1 MKRDNVTLAPEL
13 WNELAPFSLI
23 FDRGGKV
30 TSMAERVGEVW
41 LVDTSKEESVAKVNA
56 ELTLIRPF
64 EGAFDPKWIP
74 DLTDLII
81 HLALSSHPKRVLRG
95 QLYPHGEGWLFTG
108 FPVVSTISELEEMGM
123 QLSRLPLQT
132 ALGERLIANE
142 SSMASFH
149 ESQIKAEQLKA
160 ANDNLQETL
169 QRFSRFVPATFLE
182 DIGIESPLDAT
193 LGGHV
198 ETHKAVMFADLRGF
212 TTISEQLEASQ
223 IFEIINQYLGCTVPC
238 IEAHGGYVLQ
248 YLGDGILALFP
259 SHSVA
264 ALNAAVDMQKALR
277 SWQEEHSGLPHR
289 LRMSIGIHEGPVAL
303 GIVGN
308 ENRWDASII
317 ADAVNTSARIEAMTR
332 VLGGDVMVSRQFL
345 DSAGD
350 ISGFELRE
358 LGIQQIRGRKGLLP
372 LVEILDSLDAAELA
386 SRRLTSAEF
395 NRGIEAYRNG
405 DMYLAMSCFSQVLSR
420 VPSDLAA
427 QYYLAR
433 ISQRLSS
440 IPS

>member
-1 MKRDNVTLAPEL
+1 MKQESVTLAPEL
-13 WNELAPFSLI
+13 WNELAPFSLM
-23 FDRGGKV
+23 FDGAGRV
-30 TSMAERVGEVW
+30 TSMAERVNDLW
-41 LVDTSKEESVAKVNA
+41 FVDSSKKEGLSKVNA
-56 ELTLIRPF
+56 ELTLMRPF

-74 DLTDLII
+74 DLTDLTI

-108 FPVVSTISELEEMGM
+108 FPVVSTIGELEEMGL
-123 QLSRLPLQT
+123 QLSQLPLQT

-149 ESQIKAEQLKA
+149 ESKQKAAQLSA
-160 ANDNLQETL
+160 ANDTL
-169 QRFSRFVPATFLE
+169 QQTLRRFSRFVPGTFLE

-212 TTISEQLEASQ
+212 TTISEQLESSQ

-259 SHSVA
+259 SASA
-264 ALNAAVDMQKALR
+264 DALRAAVDMQKALR
-277 SWQEEHSGLPHR
+277 TCQEQHSSLPFR

-303 GIVGN
+303 GIVGV
-308 ENRWDASII
+308 ETRWDASII
-317 ADAVNTSARIEAMTR
+317 ADAVNTSSRIEAMTR
-332 VLGGDVMVSRQFL
+332 ILGGDILVSRQFL

-358 LGIQQIRGRKGLLP
+358 LGVQQIRGRKGLLP
-372 LVEILDSLDAAELA
+372 LVEILNSLDPEELE
-386 SRRLTSAEF
+386 SRRLTADDF
-395 NRGIEAYRNG
+395 NQGTEAYRNG

-420 VPSDLAA
+420 VPTDLAA

-440 IPS
+440 LPS